1 MASRTDVFLSHNWGK
16 DVSGRDNH
24 ERVSIINEELK
35 RLGYQT
41 WFDAERMTGCIA
53 EKISRG
59 IEQTKGV
66 IAFITRRYHEKVN
79 GQNTLDN
86 CQLEFNYASRKK
98 SRSKMVAVVMEEC
111 MGNTYIWTGL
121 VGMHLG
127 GEMFVD
133 MSSDLND
140 RYYLSKK
147 MKLLQNELQSK
158 GIQPTPGILCS
169 FFFFSVLLW
178 GKRQFLVHKVYPGT
192 L

>member
-1 MASRTDVFLSHNWGK
+1 
-16 DVSGRDNH
+16 
-24 ERVSIINEELK
+24 
-35 RLGYQT
+35 
-41 WFDAERMTGCIA
+41 
-53 EKISRG
+53 
-59 IEQTKGV
+59 
-66 IAFITRRYHEKVN
+66 
-79 GQNTLDN
+79 
-86 CQLEFNYASRKK
+86 
-98 SRSKMVAVVMEEC
+98 MVAVVMEEC

-127 GEMFVD
+127 GGGEMFVD
-133 MSSDLND
+133 MSGDLND